1 MVLVTGG
8 SGLVGT
14 ELILQLLKSGKS
26 VRAIENTTPI
36 KKGFAS
42 QIEIIKAD
50 ILDVVALEDAM
61 DGITEVYH
69 CAGLVSYDPKMK
81 TQLFKINTEGTANI
95 VNAALNENV
104 SKFLFVSSVA
114 ALKKDENQKLINEN
128 LYFKDIK
135 FESTYAKTK
144 YLAELEV
151 WRGIAEGLN
160 AVIINPS
167 IILGY
172 SPFDGGS
179 SEIFKS
185 VFNEFPW
192 FTPGSAGFVDVRDV
206 AKAAILLMDSNV
218 SGERFIVSA
227 SNKKFKE
234 IFSEI
239 AATFGKKAPYKK
251 ASPLMASLVWR
262 IEKLKSN
269 FNNSKPL
276 VTKETAKAAFNH
288 SLYNNE
294 KLLKYFPEFLYHN
307 IDDSIKYYCRFYNEA
322 FN

>member
-1 MVLVTGG
+1 MVLVTGA

-14 ELILQLLKSGKS
+14 ELILQLLKLGKS
-26 VRAIENTTPI
+26 VRAIENTTSI
-36 KKGFAS
+36 KKGFSS

-61 DGITEVYH
+61 KGITEVYH

-81 TQLFKINTEGTANI
+81 AQLFKINTEGTANI

-114 ALKKDENQKLINEN
+114 TLKKSDQSLINEN

-135 FESTYAKTK
+135 FESTYAKSK

-185 VFNEFPW
+185 VYNEFPW

-239 AATFGKKAPYKK
+239 AAAFGKKAPYKK

-262 IEKLKSN
+262 FEKLKSN

-276 VTKETAKAAFNH
+276 VSKETAKAAFNH

-294 KLLKYFPEFLYHN
+294 KFLKYFPDFLYYN
-307 IDDSIKYYCRFYNEA
+307 IDDTIKYYCRFYKES